1 MLTHIH
7 IRDFVI
13 VDELE
18 LDFRAGMTVLTGETG
33 AGKSILIDALG
44 LALGDRADTGVI
56 RHGCDRAEVAVL
68 FDLGALPA
76 LQQTLE
82 EMDLAAG
89 GECQLRRVIL
99 REGRSRA
106 YINGSPVPVQQLRA
120 IGDRLVDIHGQHEHQ
135 SLMQRDTQRR
145 LLDSYAGHTDA
156 ISRLAAAY
164 RQWRERR
171 QALDELQDAARQ
183 RDDRLDLLRF
193 HLDELERLAPAPGEW
208 EAIEAEHRRLAHAGE
223 LIERCNQTLGWL
235 YDDELSADGL
245 LSQGVDALERFE
257 TVDDRLKGVLELLGT
272 AQVQT
277 REAADELRRFLDRL
291 ELDPERLQYLESRIA
306 ALQQLARKHR
316 IEPAA
321 LPQLLE
327 DTRTELAR
335 LEQADQN
342 RDAMAQEITAL
353 EQAWR
358 EQALG
363 VRRQRRKA
371 AADLGRA
378 ITEGMQELGMP
389 GGRFEVQVEALE
401 DEQPTRHGLD
411 RIEFRVSANPGQP
424 PQALARVASGGELSR
439 ISLAIQVVAKDAA
452 TTPTLVFDEVDSGIG
467 GAIAEVVGR
476 QLRGLGERSQVLC
489 VTHLPQVAAQ
499 AHQHYQVHKLTG
511 DDSTRTRIRAL
522 SDTERSDEIARMLGG
537 MEITDST
544 RRHAEEMIARAQQG
558 EAKKKKGKKKTAQR
572 K

>member
-18 LDFRAGMTVLTGETG
+18 LDFRTGMTALTGETG
-33 AGKSILIDALG
+33 AGKSILVDALG

-56 RHGCDRAEVAVL
+56 RHGCDKAEVAVL
-68 FDLGALPA
+68 FDLGGLPG
-76 LQQTLE
+76 LEQLLE

-106 YINGSPVPVQQLRA
+106 YINGSPVPVQQLKQ
-120 IGDRLVDIHGQHEHQ
+120 IGDHLVDIHGQHEHQ
-135 SLMQRDTQRR
+135 SLMQRKTQRA

-156 ISRLAAAY
+156 ITQLTATY

-171 QALDELQDAARQ
+171 QTLDELTEAARQ

-193 HLDELERLAPAPGEW
+193 HLEELEQLDPAAGEW
-208 EAIEAEHRRLAHAGE
+208 DEIEAEHRRLAHAGE
-223 LIERCNQTLGWL
+223 LIERCNQALGWL
-235 YDDELSADGL
+235 YDDEFSADGL
-245 LSQGVDALERFE
+245 LSQGLDALERFG
-257 TVDDRLKGVLELLGT
+257 DIDASLRGVLELLGT
-272 AQVQT
+272 AQVQA
-277 REAADELRRFLDRL
+277 REAADELRRYLDRL
-291 ELDPERLQYLESRIA
+291 ELDPERLQFLENRIA
-306 ALQQLARKHR
+306 AVQQLARKHR
-316 IEPAA
+316 VGPAE

-327 DTRTELAR
+327 DIRAELSR

-342 RDAMAQEITAL
+342 REALTREITEL

-358 EQALG
+358 EQALA
-363 VRRQRRKA
+363 VRRRRRQA

-378 ITEGMQELGMP
+378 ITDAMQELGMP
-389 GGRFEVQVEALE
+389 GGRFEVQVGPLE
-401 DEQPTRHGLD
+401 DETPTRHGLD

-424 PQALARVASGGELSR
+424 PQALTKVASGGELSR
-439 ISLAIQVVAKDAA
+439 ISLAIQVVARDAG

-476 QLRGLGERSQVLC
+476 QLRGLGSRSQVLC

-499 AHQHYQVHKLTG
+499 AHRHYQVHKLTG
-511 DDSTRTRIRAL
+511 EDTTRTRIRAL
-522 SDTERSDEIARMLGG
+522 NDQERSDEIARMLGG

>member
-1 MLTHIH
+1 MTWADRYLLPLMLTHIH

-18 LDFRAGMTVLTGETG
+18 LDFRAGMTALTGETG
-33 AGKSILIDALG
+33 AGKSILVDALG

-68 FDLGALPA
+68 FDLGGLPE
-76 LQQTLE
+76 LE
-82 EMDLAAG
+82 QVLGAMDLAAG

-106 YINGSPVPVQQLRA
+106 YINGSPVPVQQLKQ

-135 SLMQRDTQRR
+135 SLMQRDTQRA

-156 ISRLAAAY
+156 VTQLAAAY

-171 QALDELQDAARQ
+171 QALDELTEAARQ

-193 HLDELERLAPAPGEW
+193 HLEELEQLDLAPGEW
-208 EAIEAEHRRLAHAGE
+208 DGIEAEHRRLAHAGD

-235 YDDELSADGL
+235 YDDEVSADGL
-245 LSQGVDALERFE
+245 LSQGLDALERFG
-257 TVDDRLKGVLELLGT
+257 DIDASLKGVLELLGT

-277 REAADELRRFLDRL
+277 REAADELRRYLDRL
-291 ELDPERLQYLESRIA
+291 ELDPERLQFLEGRIA
-306 ALQQLARKHR
+306 AVQQLARKHR
-316 IEPAA
+316 VGPAE

-327 DTRTELAR
+327 DTRAELAR

-342 RDAMAQEITAL
+342 REALNREITEL

-358 EQALG
+358 GQALA
-363 VRRQRRKA
+363 VRKRRRQA

-378 ITEGMQELGMP
+378 ITDAMQELGMP
-389 GGRFEVQVEALE
+389 GGRFEVQVAALE
-401 DEQPTRHGLD
+401 DETPTRHGLD
-411 RIEFRVSANPGQP
+411 RIEFRVGANPGQP
-424 PQALARVASGGELSR
+424 PQALTKVASGGELSR
-439 ISLAIQVVAKDAA
+439 ISLAIQVVARDAG

-476 QLRGLGERSQVLC
+476 QLRVW
-489 VTHLPQVAAQ
+489 AA
-499 AHQHYQVHKLTG
+499 A
-511 DDSTRTRIRAL
+511 
-522 SDTERSDEIARMLGG
+522 ARCLAF
-537 MEITDST
+537 S
-544 RRHAEEMIARAQQG
+544 
-558 EAKKKKGKKKTAQR
+558 
-572 K
+572 